1 LERELR
7 NKAAAI
13 QTDATRDAEKW
24 GLNPPGVG
32 AEALLKQIRERR
44 ETLTNEYGHLWRSA

>member
-1 LERELR
+1 
-7 NKAAAI
+7 
-13 QTDATRDAEKW
+13 
-24 GLNPPGVG
+24 LNPPGVG